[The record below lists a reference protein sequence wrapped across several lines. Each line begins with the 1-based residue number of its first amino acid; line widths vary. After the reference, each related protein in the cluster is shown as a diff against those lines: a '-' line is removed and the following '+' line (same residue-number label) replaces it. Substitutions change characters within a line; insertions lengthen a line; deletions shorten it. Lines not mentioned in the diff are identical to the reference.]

1 MTLLVVLAVLA
12 VLVSPSRP
20 QQGLM
25 APADRDR
32 SGGGL
37 RVAHGSD
44 ATARTL
50 LSRARG
56 RLAGRQVSPS
66 DGLADL
72 VELLVPPLRAGAAPH
87 EALRIATLVVGD
99 RAGLSGLT
107 QALRSA
113 AEEGRPLAEAWA
125 GESAPSGRP
134 PRREL
139 DFLARAWTLS
149 EETGVPLAEALATA
163 ARVMRARQAAERSL
177 AAATAG
183 ARASMVL
190 LALLPA
196 AGPAI
201 GLLFG
206 FSPLGLYTGSPAA
219 AASVV
224 TGVLLG
230 LAGLAWSRSILRRAV
245 RPQVVS

>member
-12 VLVSPSRP
+12 VLVCPSRP
-20 QQGLM
+20 PAGLLV
-25 APADRDR
+25 PADRT
-32 SGGGL
+32 GGAL
-37 RVAHGSD
+37 RVAHGGD
-44 ATARTL
+44 ARASTL

-56 RLAGRQVSPS
+56 HLAGRKATTSE
-66 DGLADL
+66 GLADL
-72 VELLVPPLRAGAAPH
+72 VELLVPPLRTGAAPH

-113 AEEGRPLAEAWA
+113 AEEGGPLAEAWA
-125 GESAPSGRP
+125 GESAQSRRL

-149 EETGVPLAEALATA
+149 EETGVPLADALATA
-163 ARVMRARQAAERSL
+163 ARVMRARQAGERSL

-183 ARASMVL
+183 ARASMAL

-230 LAGLAWSRSILRRAV
+230 LAGLAWSRSILRHAM

>member
-12 VLVSPSRP
+12 VLVCPSRP
-20 QQGLM
+20 GAGLM
-25 APADRDR
+25 APADRR
-32 SGGGL
+32 GGGL
-37 RVAHGSD
+37 RVSHGGD
-44 ATARTL
+44 ARVRTL
-50 LSRARG
+50 LYRARG
-56 RLAGRQVSPS
+56 RLAGRQASPS

-99 RAGLSGLT
+99 RAGLSVLT

-125 GESAPSGRP
+125 GASAHSARLPQ
-134 PRREL
+134 REL
-139 DFLARAWTLS
+139 DFLGRAWTLS
-149 EETGVPLAEALATA
+149 EETGVPLAEALVTA
-163 ARVMRARQAAERSL
+163 ARVMRARQAGERSL

-183 ARASMVL
+183 ARASMAL

-230 LAGLAWSRSILRRAV
+230 LAGLAWSRSILRRAM

>member
-1 MTLLVVLAVLA
+1 MSLLVVLAVLA
-12 VLVSPSRP
+12 VLVCPPRP
-20 QQGLM
+20 AAGLM
-25 APADRDR
+25 APTDRR
-32 SGGGL
+32 GGGL
-37 RVAHGSD
+37 RLGQGGD
-44 ATARTL
+44 ARGRAL
-50 LSRARG
+50 LPRARG
-56 RLAGRQVSPS
+56 HLTGRQASPS
-66 DGLADL
+66 DDLADL

-87 EALRIATLVVGD
+87 EALRIATFVVGD

-107 QALRSA
+107 HALRSA
-113 AEEGRPLAEAWA
+113 AEEGRALAEAWA
-125 GESAPSGRP
+125 GEPARSGRL

-139 DFLARAWTLS
+139 DFVARAWTLS

-183 ARASMVL
+183 ARASMAL

-206 FSPLGLYTGSPAA
+206 FSPLRLYTGSPAA

-230 LAGLAWSRSILRRAV
+230 LAGLAWSRSILRRAM

>member
-12 VLVSPSRP
+12 VLVCPPRP
-20 QQGLM
+20 AAGLM
-25 APADRDR
+25 APADRR
-32 SGGGL
+32 RGGR
-37 RVAHGSD
+37 RVAHGGD
-44 ATARTL
+44 ARVRTL

-56 RLAGRQVSPS
+56 RLAGRQTSPS

-125 GESAPSGRP
+125 GASAHSGRLP
-134 PRREL
+134 QREL
-139 DFLARAWTLS
+139 MFLARAWTLS

-163 ARVMRARQAAERSL
+163 ARVMRARQAGERSL

-183 ARASMVL
+183 ARASMAL

-224 TGVLLG
+224 IGVLLG
-230 LAGLAWSRSILRRAV
+230 LAGSAWSRSILRRAM
-245 RPQVVS
+245 RAQVVS

>member
-1 MTLLVVLAVLA
+1 MTLLVALAVLA
-12 VLVSPSRP
+12 VLVCPSRP
-20 QQGLM
+20 PAGLM
-25 APADRDR
+25 GPDDRR
-32 SGGGL
+32 GGGQ
-37 RVAHGSD
+37 RVANRGD
-44 ATARTL
+44 ARSRTL

-56 RLAGRQVSPS
+56 GLAGRQASS
-66 DGLADL
+66 AEGLADL
-72 VELLVPPLRAGAAPH
+72 VELLVPSLRAGAAPH

-113 AEEGRPLAEAWA
+113 AEAGGPLGEAWA
-125 GESAPSGRP
+125 GESAQSGRL

-149 EETGVPLAEALATA
+149 EQTGVPLAEALATA

-183 ARASMVL
+183 ARASMAV

-219 AASVV
+219 AASVF

-230 LAGLAWSRSILRRAV
+230 LAGLAWSRSILRRAI

>member
-1 MTLLVVLAVLA
+1 MTRLLVLAVLA
-12 VLVSPSRP
+12 VLVCPSRP
-20 QQGLM
+20 PAGLM
-25 APADRDR
+25 APAYRA
-32 SGGGL
+32 GWGL
-37 RVAHGSD
+37 PVAHGGD
-44 ATARTL
+44 ARARAL

-56 RLAGRQVSPS
+56 RLAGRHAAPS

-72 VELLVPPLRAGAAPH
+72 VELLVPPLRAGVAPL
-87 EALRIATLVVGD
+87 EALRIASLVVGE

-107 QALRSA
+107 RALRSA
-113 AEEGRPLAEAWA
+113 AEDGRPLAEAWA
-125 GESAPSGRP
+125 GEAARSGRL

-149 EETGVPLAEALATA
+149 EATGVPLAEALATA
-163 ARVMRARQAAERSL
+163 ARVMRTRQAAERSL

-183 ARASMVL
+183 ARASMAL
-190 LALLPA
+190 LAMLPA
-196 AGPAI
+196 AGPAV

-219 AASVV
+219 VASVV

-230 LAGLAWSRSILRRAV
+230 LAGLGWSRSILRRAM
-245 RPQVVS
+245 RPQAVS